1 MPALVPTD
9 YTATVTWL
17 GTVET
22 EDRTELRAIPAER
35 VELTFA
41 GLAGSVHAGLTRP
54 ACSRVTAQYPEGTE
68 IRNTRQVSIVSVEEL
83 AEIAATLG
91 LARIDPARLGATLA
105 VEGIPDFT
113 HVPPGAR
120 LQAPSGATL
129 VVDML
134 NEPCQFPARSLKAE
148 HGEAAKG
155 FKRAAEGRRG
165 VTAWVEREGP
175 VALGDAL
182 RLHLP
187 RQRAWQPEGVQPRA
201 AG

>member
-22 EDRTELRAIPAER
+22 EDRTELCARPAER

-54 ACSRVTAQYPEGTE
+54 SCSRVTAQYPKGTE
-68 IRNTRQVSIVSVEEL
+68 IRNTRQVSIVSAEEL
-83 AEIAATLG
+83 ADIAAALG
-91 LARIDPARLGATLA
+91 LPRIDPARLGATLV

-134 NEPCQFPARSLKAE
+134 NEPCQFPARSLQAE
-148 HGEAAKG
+148 HGDAARG
-155 FKRAAEGRRG
+155 FRRAAEGRRG

-175 VALGDAL
+175 VARGEAL

-187 RQRAWQPEGVQPRA
+187 RQRAWHPDRDAPAA

>member
-1 MPALVPTD
+1 M
-9 YTATVTWL
+9 
-17 GTVET
+17 
-22 EDRTELRAIPAER
+22 
-35 VELTFA
+35 
-41 GLAGSVHAGLTRP
+41 
-54 ACSRVTAQYPEGTE
+54 
-68 IRNTRQVSIVSVEEL
+68 EEL
-83 AEIAATLG
+83 AEIAAALG

-134 NEPCQFPARSLKAE
+134 NEPCQFPARSLRAE
-148 HGEAAKG
+148 HGDAAKG

-175 VALGDAL
+175 LALGDAL